1 MTEER
6 QTEEHH
12 DYLEEERV
20 PEHSGTN
27 HSMAIGFYIAALILI
42 YGVTMVLVGIISP
55 AAPSE
60 GDLGFNVNLWWGLVM
75 VVSGCVILGMTLASP
90 SRGKEPAAIE
100 HSAWADLRRLGKG
113 FDPSPIRYYQ
123 RKRCGPKSAS

>member
-42 YGVTMVLVGIISP
+42 YGVTMVLVGMLSAGTATEGDLGFNVNFWWGLVLVGLISP

-60 GDLGFNVNLWWGLVM
+60 GDLGFNVNFWWGLLM
-75 VVSGCVILGMTLASP
+75 VVSGCVILGLTLASP
-90 SRGKEPAAIE
+90 RRRAA
-100 HSAWADLRRLGKG
+100 RN
-113 FDPSPIRYYQ
+113 Q
-123 RKRCGPKSAS
+123 Q

>member
-1 MTEER
+1 MTENREN
-6 QTEEHH
+6 QEEHH
-12 DYLEEERV
+12 GEYGEEERV

-55 AAPSE
+55 AAPSQ

-75 VVSGCVILGMTLASP
+75 VVSGCVVLGMTLASP
-90 SRGKEPAAIE
+90 RRRAA
-100 HSAWADLRRLGKG
+100 
-113 FDPSPIRYYQ
+113 Q
-123 RKRCGPKSAS
+123 RERQQQS

>member
-1 MTEER
+1 MTEEHQR
-6 QTEEHH
+6 EEQHH
-12 DYLEEERV
+12 EYGEEERV

-42 YGVTMVLVGIISP
+42 YGVTMVLVGLVSP

-60 GDLGFNVNLWWGLVM
+60 GDLGFNVNFWWGLLI

-90 SRGKEPAAIE
+90 RRRAA
-100 HSAWADLRRLGKG
+100 RN
-113 FDPSPIRYYQ
+113 Q
-123 RKRCGPKSAS
+123 QQ

>member
-1 MTEER
+1 M
-6 QTEEHH
+6 TEEHH

-27 HSMAIGFYIAALILI
+27 HAMAIGFYIAALIII

-60 GDLGFNVNLWWGLVM
+60 GDLGFNVNFWWGRVGPPQSA
-75 VVSGCVILGMTLASP
+75 VTSGKSAGRSP
-90 SRGKEPAAIE
+90 LRSRGRWPFLGAQRRPGVRGRSRPAR
-100 HSAWADLRRLGKG
+100 LRRHPGCLRVA
-113 FDPSPIRYYQ
+113 PSYAAR
-123 RKRCGPKSAS
+123 

>member
-1 MTEER
+1 MTEEN
-6 QTEEHH
+6 QTEEHQ

-27 HSMAIGFYIAALILI
+27 HSMAIGFYISAIILI
-42 YGVTMVLVGIISP
+42 FGVTLVLTGILTP
-55 AAPSE
+55 GLQTQ

-90 SRGKEPAAIE
+90 RRRAA
-100 HSAWADLRRLGKG
+100 RRQG
-113 FDPSPIRYYQ
+113 
-123 RKRCGPKSAS
+123 